1 MVKSKQFRLALT
13 KTSCRRYSTSSTVKG
28 GYISNNNKNECLINS
43 TGLPTSD
50 SLNPWFITGL
60 VDAEGSFSCIIKR
73 NTASRLKWRI
83 EVVFQIGL
91 HTKDL
96 KLLEQIKAYF
106 GDVGVI
112 AKSEANN
119 MCAFRVTSLK
129 QIASAVLPHF
139 AKYPLKTQKGADF
152 QLWLDIVNI
161 MLNVKSLTED
171 DLQNIVNI
179 RASLNLGLSGVLKA
193 AFPNYIPVTKPSLPE
208 QKVPHPEWM
217 AGFTTGEG
225 CFFLKVNKGRNKS
238 GIGVQLVFQLAQ
250 HLRDALLLESFVAYF
265 NCGRLVRVTE
275 KNWGYFECT
284 KFLDNYEIILEFFKK
299 HPIRGVKG
307 KDFADW
313 MQVAEMIKT
322 GEHLTP
328 EGSKKILEIK
338 SAMNT
343 GRPIDL

>member
-1 MVKSKQFRLALT
+1 M
-13 KTSCRRYSTSSTVKG
+13 
-28 GYISNNNKNECLINS
+28 
-43 TGLPTSD
+43 
-50 SLNPWFITGL
+50 
-60 VDAEGSFSCIIKR
+60 
-73 NTASRLKWRI
+73 
-83 EVVFQIGL
+83 
-91 HTKDL
+91 
-96 KLLEQIKAYF
+96 EQIKAYF

-112 AKSEANN
+112 TKSDAKN

-139 AKYPLKTQKGADF
+139 ALYPLKTQKGADF

-161 MLNVKSLTED
+161 MLNAKSLTED
-171 DLQNIVNI
+171 NLQNIVNI
-179 RASLNLGLSGVLKA
+179 RASLNLGLSEVLKA
-193 AFPNYIPVTKPSLPE
+193 AFPNYIPVTRPSLPE

-225 CFFLKVNKGRNKS
+225 CFFVKVNKGRNRS

-250 HLRDALLLESFVAYF
+250 HLRDELLLESFVAYF
-265 NCGRLVRVTE
+265 NCGRLVRITE
-275 KNWGYFECT
+275 KHWGYFHSPGGAQQART

-313 MQVAEMIKT
+313 IQVAEMIKT

-338 SAMNT
+338 SGMNA
-343 GRPIDL
+343 GRPVDL